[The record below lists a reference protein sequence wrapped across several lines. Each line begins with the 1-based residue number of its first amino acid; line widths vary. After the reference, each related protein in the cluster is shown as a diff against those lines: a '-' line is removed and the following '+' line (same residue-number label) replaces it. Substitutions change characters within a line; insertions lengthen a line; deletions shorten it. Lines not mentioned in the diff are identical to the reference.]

1 MSSDGGAV
9 AAVKDVGRM
18 ETDELDSS
26 ADNEDNH
33 TWAV

>member
-1 MSSDGGAV
+1 MSFDGGAV

-18 ETDELDSS
+18 EIDELDSL
-26 ADNEDNH
+26 ADNEDSH